1 SLERTVDM
9 MQHRS
14 ELWQAEI
21 AWVRHLRE
29 RELELAGQASE
40 QSAADVPSPPVI
52 R

>member
-1 SLERTVDM
+1 M

-21 AWVRHLRE
+21 AWVRRLRE

-40 QSAADVPSPPVI
+40 QSTADAPSPSAN
-52 R
+52 RQTDR